1 MLFQGTRYTNTPAYI
16 RDGGALIVDIREQAE
31 FDLSKATYYTVV
43 EGDTVDGI
51 AYKQYGNAALWWAI
65 MDANPQFQHE
75 IEIKPGELI
84 AVPPYEEVLKW
95 L

>member
-75 IEIKPGELI
+75 IEIKPED
-84 AVPPYEEVLKW
+84 LKRC
-95 L
+95 

>member
-16 RDGGALIVDIREQAE
+16 RDGGALIVDIRNQAD

-65 MDANPQFQHE
+65 MDSNPQFQHE
-75 IEIKPGELI
+75 IEIKPGDLI
-84 AVPPYEEVLKW
+84 AIPPYEEVLKW

>member
-1 MLFQGTRYTNTPAYI
+1 MLIQGTRYTNTPAYI
-16 RDGGALIVDIREQAE
+16 RDGGALIVDIRNQAD

-75 IEIKPGELI
+75 IEIKPVDLI
-84 AVPPYEEVLKW
+84 AIPPYEEVLKW

>member
-31 FDLSKATYYTVV
+31 FDLSNATYYTVV

-51 AYKQYGNAALWWAI
+51 AYTHYGNAALWWAI

-75 IEIKPGELI
+75 IEIKPGDLLAI
-84 AVPPYEEVLKW
+84 PAYEEVLKW